1 MQRRTWIRRT
11 GLAAALAS
19 TLGMVMPVAAQTILK
34 FSHTDQP
41 SGLRQKAAELF
52 GQKVDQY
59 TSGRYKVQVFPAGQL
74 ANDPKAVEQL
84 QLGGIDVTVTGTG
97 TYATHIRRST

>member
-1 MQRRTWIRRT
+1 MYPQKGFVKQI
-11 GLAAALAS
+11 LIAAAIALAFS
-19 TLGMVMPVAAQTILK
+19 SAQAQTVLK

-41 SGLRQKAAELF
+41 GGTRQKAAEMF
-52 GQKVDQY
+52 AQKVEQY

-84 QLGGIDVTVTGTG
+84 SSG
-97 TYATHIRRST
+97 ASTSR